1 MLKTP
6 IEWCD
11 YSWPI
16 VNGCRRISPGCGGP
30 DGGGCYAE
38 RLAATRLRHL
48 PKYEGL
54 ATMTTSGPRWTGNSR
69 LWLPDLADPLRLKKP
84 SRIFVADMG
93 DLFYEEVTNEEIAAV
108 FGVMAACPRHTFQC
122 LTKRPKRMREWFA
135 WVADAKIPKAWCVG
149 AARRAMGREHVAF
162 ADEVPE
168 GCGDPRAWPLPNV
181 HLGVSV
187 ESQKYAAERVPHL
200 LQTPAAVRWVSAEPL
215 LEAVDFSTY
224 LGVNDDQRRA
234 GVSCVTGYHPGLNW
248 IVVGGES
255 GPGARPFYL
264 SWARSIVAQC
274 RAAGVP
280 VFCKQMGS
288 YPVGLPSD
296 LVPPVQWTIPGPGR
310 LGYRD
315 RKGGDPEEWPEDLRV
330 REYPAA
336 SAGARA

>member
-93 DLFYEEVTNEEIAAV
+93 DLFYEEVTNEEIDQVFAV
-108 FGVMAACPRHTFQC
+108 MSIASHHVFQV
-122 LTKRPKRMREWFA
+122 LTKRAKRMREYMTDPGTPFR
-135 WVADAKIPKAWCVG
+135 VARAVDRIEV
-149 AARRAMGREHVAF
+149 RREVATLSEETRPVE
-162 ADEVPE
+162 AIE
-168 GCGDPRAWPLPNV
+168 WPLPGL

-315 RKGGDPEEWPEDLRV
+315 RKGGDPEEWPMDLRCRQFPATAPAGV
-330 REYPAA
+330 RP
-336 SAGARA
+336 